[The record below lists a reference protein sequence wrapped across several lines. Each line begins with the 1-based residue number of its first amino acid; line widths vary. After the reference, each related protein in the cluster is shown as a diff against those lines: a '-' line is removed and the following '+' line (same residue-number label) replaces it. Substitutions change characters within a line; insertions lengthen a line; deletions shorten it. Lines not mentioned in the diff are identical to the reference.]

1 MKTSP
6 APPNNYCIFALRI
19 LALNASL
26 LISHSALASSVVI
39 ITDGVSPVGTADGTR
54 SIILDL
60 PASLEFELST
70 NLPPDPAKAQSIIQ
84 QRLTPDLTARMT
96 KAHQDVAD
104 AWSMGVTKI
113 PAVVVDQK
121 YVVYGETN
129 VQRALDRIQAYREA
143 NP

>member
-1 MKTSP
+1 MPPLKILLCCRKT
-6 APPNNYCIFALRI
+6 
-19 LALNASL
+19 L
-26 LISHSALASSVVI
+26 LQTLTLSSALLTNATVSAETI
-39 ITDGVSPVGTADGTR
+39 AATDSAHPVATYGTSRLIDISRPAVLETALSAD
-54 SIILDL
+54 
-60 PASLEFELST
+60 
-70 NLPPDPAKAQSIIQ
+70 LPPDPTAAQQIIQ
-84 QRLTPDLTARMT
+84 QRLTPDLTARIT

>member
-1 MKTSP
+1 MLSP
-6 APPNNYCIFALRI
+6 PDLSLHSHNTLLQTLTFTTA
-19 LALNASL
+19 L
-26 LISHSALASSVVI
+26 LISVTVFADAIVATDNAHAVVK
-39 ITDGVSPVGTADGTR
+39 GGTIRLVDM
-54 SIILDL
+54 DL
-60 PASLEFELST
+60 PTTLESELST
-70 NLPPDPAKAQSIIQ
+70 NLPPDPVKAQSIIL

-104 AWSMGVTKI
+104 AWSMGITKI